1 MCCVLEFVDW
11 LTRNTHIQQL
21 AAKDAELEALKSKL
35 AELQKQV
42 AIAGSNNDE
51 LKKLRE
57 QLVAIREERDKLSKE
72 VAKQAAAQAEPE
84 ANKAQ
89 CLSLQAAL
97 NDANEELDAL
107 RRKLSETEKKL
118 AESEAGGDIVIQKTG
133 PTKAAKAA
141 APGGG
146 GVGMSSASLKRAI
159 ELTNLAA
166 ELVAKDHYFDHRV
179 LAGAAQG
186 TFPLHQIWHC
196 SVERDVV
203 RKNWLSLFFL
213 CNVFHT

>member
-1 MCCVLEFVDW
+1 M
-11 LTRNTHIQQL
+11 
-21 AAKDAELEALKSKL
+21 
-35 AELQKQV
+35 

-72 VAKQAAAQAEPE
+72 VAQQASAQAEPE

-118 AESEAGGDIVIQKTG
+118 AESEAAGDVVIQKTG

-146 GVGMSSASLKRAI
+146 GVGMSSAGGVLMSSASLKRAI
-159 ELTNLAA
+159 ELTQILA

-186 TFPLHQIWHC
+186 TLPLHQIWHC

-203 RKNWLSLFFL
+203 RKNWLSLFFTSYA
-213 CNVFHT
+213 NTHTTNIFHRHSCKYLNDWHTV